1 MEKNTGVTKEALQE
15 EAKNELMAAGQ
26 QQGEMMASDQSQRY
40 YSIVPQTRE
49 EGVQVYNAVN
59 NPDFRIADYINKT
72 IAVKH
77 VLIETVELENK
88 DNPFEKDLVP
98 RTVLIDDKGKSYVA
112 VSFGIFNSM
121 KRVVQMFGEPS
132 TWDKPL
138 NIEIKQIKKGENSI
152 LTLNIVG

>member
-1 MEKNTGVTKEALQE
+1 MSENTKVTKEALQE

-77 VLIETVELENK
+77 VLIETVELESK